1 MFLSLKIEQG
11 FCLCFRNFRQGEL
24 NYPYYDIRSSNLF
37 RSRCRKP
44 HFSLRL
50 RFPNLTL
57 NLLYFIYKS
66 DFIIIKWYWRPVV
79 KVGRF
84 LDCVCATRK
93 PDSVRATF
101 LDRASRCFLIV
112 CGGANIDIMIFLL
125 SMITLTLGD
134 PTTLIENRLS

>member
-1 MFLSLKIEQG
+1 MILGVRIYFGHDAENLTFSLK
-11 FCLCFRNFRQGEL
+11 
-24 NYPYYDIRSSNLF
+24 
-37 RSRCRKP
+37 
-44 HFSLRL
+44 L

-66 DFIIIKWYWRPVV
+66 DFIIINWYWHPVV

-125 SMITLTLGD
+125 SMITLSWVHTNKT
-134 PTTLIENRLS
+134 TTLKNRTFKRWLFIYYCMNSYTYYW